1 MNGQTAR
8 TAMVVGGRVVTA
20 LIWGE
25 VLGSAISKPIKAWRT
40 KHNINVENVSSLL
53 DTQNQRICDLEEKVY
68 GKSK

>member
-8 TAMVVGGRVVTA
+8 TAMIVGGKVVIA

-53 DTQNQRICDLEEKVY
+53 DVQNQRICDLEEKVF
-68 GKSK
+68 GESK